1 MKIQTRS
8 RQRRGV
14 ACGDGRLS
22 THMAA
27 YLYKQE
33 FRMAGGL
40 PRELGLLDMPRY
52 VMDFLLID
60 I

>member
-1 MKIQTRS
+1 
-8 RQRRGV
+8 V